1 MWAQNRFFI
10 GNANNIHLLMLL
22 TVLVKHYTDDMSKRS
37 KNDYLYVEGVPL
49 ITVNKK
55 KLMSFKHHCSHRM
68 RGFHCLIQG
77 MTIFIYSQPLKVITF
92 KGLIFFPSRCMVVL
106 QPHSFRSLPK
116 IKGQG
121 YAVNNNRGKK
131 CSKQMM
137 ISERIMAP
145 VLLLLNVSTS
155 TDKVLWF
162 KFSFDAKFSFVVY
175 SLP

>member
-68 RGFHCLIQG
+68 RGFLIYLSFFVFMAPLLDLG
-77 MTIFIYSQPLKVITF
+77 NDNIYS
-92 KGLIFFPSRCMVVL
+92 
-106 QPHSFRSLPK
+106 
-116 IKGQG
+116 
-121 YAVNNNRGKK
+121 
-131 CSKQMM
+131 
-137 ISERIMAP
+137 
-145 VLLLLNVSTS
+145 
-155 TDKVLWF
+155 
-162 KFSFDAKFSFVVY
+162 
-175 SLP
+175 